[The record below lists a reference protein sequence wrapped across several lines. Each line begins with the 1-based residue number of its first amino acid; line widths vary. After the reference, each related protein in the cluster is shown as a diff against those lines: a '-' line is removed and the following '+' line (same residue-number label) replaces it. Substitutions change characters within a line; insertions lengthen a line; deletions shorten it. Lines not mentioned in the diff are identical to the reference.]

1 MNNKRGFLQVIPF
14 LNPWVLGGALLLIG
28 LLFLMTLFALGKILG
43 VFIVTIG
50 LILGMRG
57 LNWWQVLLII
67 LVGVFVFIN
76 PLEWAAM
83 SMVI

>member
-1 MNNKRGFLQVIPF
+1 
-14 LNPWVLGGALLLIG
+14 
-28 LLFLMTLFALGKILG
+28 MTLFALGKILG